1 MVVVVHQGGN
11 ERHDDGAMIVAAMDY
26 VPDGVENV
34 AGSADVGLVCRKL
47 EVAYLT
53 VEGRRH
59 LSLGKRHGKVGE
71 EGKAE
76 DAEVIGKADG
86 VDDGARADIRSC
98 RLKLMWASPFKMR
111 PKRWSLMVKGGF
123 WRISRRNTV
132 WSPRTIPSS
141 LLKKILSLICD
152 RWGVRMS
159 RMRERS
165 IS

>member
-1 MVVVVHQGGN
+1 
-11 ERHDDGAMIVAAMDY
+11 MIVAAMDY
-26 VPDGVENV
+26 MPDGVENV
-34 AGSADVGLVCRKL
+34 ASCTDGSLVCRKL

-53 VEGRRH
+53 VESRRH
-59 LSLGKRHGKVGE
+59 LSLRERHGKVGE

-86 VDDGARADIRSC
+86 VDDGARADI
-98 RLKLMWASPFKMR
+98 A
-111 PKRWSLMVKGGF
+111 KRWSLMVKGGF